1 MTWDDLLKVGGAVAA
16 VITPVAGVAAVIGWL
31 MKKWAKSVRKSAN
44 AEIEAERER
53 SEARVKQAEA
63 EAGKRIADLEST
75 YARNTLGL
83 QQETLRLQQACREL
97 EIERDRASSELTAAQ
112 KQLADLE
119 SFDGRLWE
127 RAVTAAPPPFLD
139 AAQRKARLVSVMNL
153 KGGVGK
159 TTLTANIGVGLAR
172 KGYRVLLVD
181 LDFQGSLTRLCLDL
195 DDTKESLDKNRT
207 VNRCLSEGPPPP
219 LGDLAQRVRG
229 VILER
234 GGCDMIAAGESL
246 AESELR
252 AQGRWLAAPD
262 PDVRF
267 LFRRSFHAANVCGGY
282 DYIFFDCPPRLTTAS
297 INALACS
304 DYLLVPVVLEQG
316 SVEALPR
323 TLTWLNKLPHVARA
337 RLLGIVANRV
347 EFWGGRVI
355 AAQQTVYN
363 YLSQTVSRSGHGGS
377 AVFRAVVRNN
387 RAQIEDAANAGRI
400 ASAKDDGLELFS
412 KVVDEVE
419 RGTRL

>member
-1 MTWDDLLKVGGAVAA
+1 MNWEEVPKVVAA
-16 VITPVAGVAAVIGWL
+16 VLGVLTPLIGVCYYAI
-31 MKKWAKSVRKSAN
+31 KRWAKSVKKH
-44 AEIEAERER
+44 AESEVEAARREAE
-53 SEARVKQAEA
+53 ACVKTAEA
-63 EAGKRIADLEST
+63 EAGKRIADLGTIHAQEML
-75 YARNTLGL
+75 AL
-83 QQETLRLQQACREL
+83 QQDDIRLQQTCRAL
-97 EIERDRASSELTAAQ
+97 EIERDRVAIELTAAQ
-112 KQLADLE
+112 KQLAVLE

-127 RAVTAAPPPFLD
+127 RDVTASPPPFLD
-139 AAQRKARLVSVMNL
+139 ANQRKTRLVSVMNL

-181 LDFQGSLTRLCLDL
+181 LDFQGSLTRLCMDL
-195 DDTKESLDKNRT
+195 DGIRESLDRNRT
-207 VNRCLSEGPPPP
+207 VNRFLNHEPPPP
-219 LGDLAQRVRG
+219 VADIVQRVRG

-234 GGCDMIAAGESL
+234 GCCDIIAAGENL
-246 AESELR
+246 AEAELR

-267 LFRRSFHAANVCGGY
+267 LFRRSFHSAEACGAY

-304 DYLLVPVVLEQG
+304 DFLLVPVVLEQG

-337 RLLGIVANRV
+337 RLLGVVANRV
-347 EFWGGRVI
+347 EFWGSKVI

-363 YLSQTVSRSGHGGS
+363 YLPQTVSQFSHGRS
-377 AVFRAVVRNN
+377 AVFEAMVRNN
-387 RAQIEDAANAGRI
+387 RAKVEDAANAGRI
-400 ASAKDDGLELFS
+400 AAAKDDGLAVFS
-412 KVVDEVE
+412 NVVDEVE
-419 RGTRL
+419 KGTRS